1 MGRYIVQIEIETNR
15 PKRDLEGEPLWQL
28 ALGPASDLRVVKVDV
43 GNLGDRVS
51 FRDDIR
57 TKANPKGKSKS

>member
-1 MGRYIVQIEIETNR
+1 MPRYVVQIEIETSR

-28 ALGPASDLRVVKVDV
+28 AVGPASDMRVVKVDV
-43 GNLGDRVS
+43 GLLGERS
-51 FRDDIR
+51 FREDIR